1 MGRIF
6 QNSIPLTICGG
17 EWRRSSC
24 REFFMAN
31 IALILAGGSGQRMHQ
46 NIPKQFLTINDRP
59 VIVYTMEAFQKH
71 ADINAIAVVCISGWE
86 QVLKAY
92 ADQFNITKLKHIVT
106 GGENGQASI
115 RNGVFELEKHYAADD
130 IVLIHDG
137 IRPLVSEE
145 IISDCI
151 VTTKKYGSAIS
162 SVPCY
167 EPVMRTEDGL
177 KTCDFY
183 PREKLKRSHTPHGFP
198 IGKICAMHR
207 LALER
212 GITNAV
218 SSNTMLFDLGE
229 QVYFSAGSEKN
240 IKLTTVED
248 IEIFKALLVAK
259 KTEWLK

>member
-1 MGRIF
+1 
-6 QNSIPLTICGG
+6 
-17 EWRRSSC
+17 
-24 REFFMAN
+24 MAN

-71 ADINAIAVVCISGWE
+71 AEIDAIAMVCINGWE
-86 QVLKAY
+86 QVLQAY
-92 ADQFNITKLKHIVT
+92 AKQFNITKLKHIIP
-106 GGENGQASI
+106 GGDTNHNSI
-115 RNGVFELEKHYAADD
+115 RNGLFDLEKHYGRED

-137 IRPLVSEE
+137 IRPMVSAE

-151 VTTKKYGSAIS
+151 ITAKKYGSAIS

-167 EPVMRTEDGL
+167 EPVMRTEDGI

-183 PREKLKRSHTPHGFP
+183 PREKLRRSHTPHGYP
-198 IGKICAMHR
+198 IGKICDMYR
-207 LALER
+207 LAAER
-212 GITNAV
+212 GITDST
-218 SSNTMLFDLGE
+218 SSNTLLFELGE
-229 QVYFSAGSEKN
+229 QVCFSAGSEKN

>member
-1 MGRIF
+1 MRQKF
-6 QNSIPLTICGG
+6 
-17 EWRRSSC
+17 SC
-24 REFFMAN
+24 RKFFMAN
-31 IALILAGGSGQRMHQ
+31 IALLMAGGSGARMHQ

-59 VIVYTMEAFQKH
+59 VIVYTMEAFQRH
-71 ADINAIAVVCISGWE
+71 VDIQTIAVVCINGWE
-86 QVLKAY
+86 SVLQAY
-92 ADQFNITKLKHIVT
+92 ADQFNITKLKHIIA
-106 GGENGQASI
+106 GGDSNHNSI
-115 RNGVFELEKHYAADD
+115 RNGLFELEKCYKRDD

-137 IRPLVSEE
+137 IRPMVSEE

-151 VTTKKYGSAIS
+151 ITAKKYGSAIS

-177 KTCDFY
+177 QTCDFY
-183 PREKLKRSHTPHGFP
+183 PREKLRRSHTPHGYP
-198 IGKICAMHR
+198 IGKICDMYR
-207 LALER
+207 LADER
-212 GITNAV
+212 GITNST
-218 SSNTMLFDLGE
+218 SSNTLLFELGE

>member
-1 MGRIF
+1 M
-6 QNSIPLTICGG
+6 
-17 EWRRSSC
+17 EVSSGKVFC
-24 REFFMAN
+24 CEFFMAN
-31 IALILAGGSGQRMHQ
+31 IALILAGGSGARMHQ

-71 ADINAIAVVCISGWE
+71 VDINAIVIVCINGWE
-86 QVLKAY
+86 SVLKAY
-92 ADQFNITKLKHIVT
+92 ADQFNITKLKYVIA
-106 GGENGQASI
+106 GGDSNHNSI
-115 RNGVFELEKHYAADD
+115 RNGLFEVEKHFSRDD

-137 IRPLVSEE
+137 IRPMVSEE

-151 VTTKKYGSAIS
+151 ITAKKYGSAIS

-177 KTCDFY
+177 QTCDFY
-183 PREKLKRSHTPHGFP
+183 PREKLRRSHTPHGYP
-198 IGKICAMHR
+198 VGKICDLYR
-207 LALER
+207 LAAER
-212 GITNAV
+212 GITNST
-218 SSNTMLFDLGE
+218 SSNTLLFELGE

>member
-1 MGRIF
+1 MRQKFFLPQI
-6 QNSIPLTICGG
+6 
-17 EWRRSSC
+17 
-24 REFFMAN
+24 FMAN
-31 IALILAGGSGQRMHQ
+31 IALIMAGGSGARMHQ

-59 VIVYTMEAFQKH
+59 VIVYTMEAFQRH
-71 ADINAIAVVCISGWE
+71 ADIHAIAVVCINGWE
-86 QVLKAY
+86 SVLQAY
-92 ADQFNITKLKHIVT
+92 ADQFNITKLKHIIA
-106 GGENGQASI
+106 GGDSNHNSI
-115 RNGVFELEKHYAADD
+115 RNGLFEVEKHYSPDD

-137 IRPLVSEE
+137 IRPMVSEE

-151 VTTKKYGSAIS
+151 ITAKKYGSAIS

-177 KTCDFY
+177 QTCDFY
-183 PREKLKRSHTPHGFP
+183 PREKLRRSHTPHGYP
-198 IGKICAMHR
+198 IGKICNMYR
-207 LALER
+207 LAAER
-212 GITNAV
+212 GITNST